1 MNLVKRLTAS
11 IVVITYQIFLKL
23 IHGLRFLDQ
32 TSDMNVDHT
41 SNPRASLLP
50 SHPYREGFA
59 FGSQVNVGSSC
70 LRSQAGRCFDFILL
84 CAVQKTRVKSFQIR
98 SRFSLPLYVQAVS
111 LVFVCSSS
119 LNVLGWFKKKMY
131 PSFSVLV
138 WGFVRMTYL
147 SLLDMKIVP
156 PSILHTGQTYLI
168 QIESCLGNL
177 SA

>member
-70 LRSQAGRCFDFILL
+70 LRSQAGQCFDFTLL

-119 LNVLGWFKKKMY
+119 LNVLGWFKKNV
-131 PSFSVLV
+131 PIIFSFSMGICPNDLPVIIGHENCSPIHSSHWSDLPYSN
-138 WGFVRMTYL
+138 RK
-147 SLLDMKIVP
+147 LLR
-156 PSILHTGQTYLI
+156 
-168 QIESCLGNL
+168 
-177 SA
+177 